1 MIVTKQRDTYF
12 DFLRGIAIIMVIGI
26 HTYVDGLM
34 HFNLFLRQFLNCA
47 VPIFLAISGFFIG
60 RKSFEG
66 KGSYIQF
73 LGKQIPRVYLPMLFW
88 SIPWVLLSLKAG
100 NNPLLT
106 VLKAFAGEMSIF
118 YFIILIIQYY
128 VLTLVIQ
135 KANIKIGGGYS
146 IIVTIIGITIFD
158 YVMRIKGMK
167 LSMVQSGSPFPVWMA
182 FYVMGVLKAQN
193 IKFPFQTIR
202 PWIGAAIG
210 MTLCVIYIAWIHT
223 QYGSIAHG
231 IKLSSHIYSYF
242 VIMWLFSDNARSFYK
257 NIQYSKVE
265 GFIVETGRL
274 SFFIYLTH
282 CLILFTFSI
291 IHIPN
296 LWSVRWP
303 LCIVLSYIFARL
315 CDKRCPVG
323 IKKYIGF

>member
-1 MIVTKQRDTYF
+1 MSIQRDTYF

-47 VPIFLAISGFFIG
+47 VPIFLAISGYFIG
-60 RKSFEG
+60 RKSFEE
-66 KGSYIQF
+66 KGSYIHF

-88 SIPWVLLSLKAG
+88 SIPWVLLSIKAG
-100 NNPLLT
+100 NNPWLS

-128 VLTLVIQ
+128 ILTPVIQ
-135 KANIKIGGGYS
+135 KANMRIGGGYS
-146 IIVTIIGITIFD
+146 VIITIIGVSLFD
-158 YVMRIKGMK
+158 YTQRILGMK
-167 LSMVQSGSPFPVWMA
+167 LTLVEAASPFPVWMV

-202 PWIGAAIG
+202 PWVGAAIG
-210 MTLCVIYIAWIHT
+210 IILCLIHITWLYI
-223 QYGSIAHG
+223 QYGSITPG
-231 IKLSSHIYSYF
+231 IKLSSHIYTYF
-242 VIMWLFSDNARSFYK
+242 VIMWLFSDNARSLYNK
-257 NIQYSKVE
+257 IRYSKMA
-265 GFIVETGRL
+265 GWIVETGRL

-282 CLILFTFSI
+282 CLIIFTFSI

-315 CDKRCPVG
+315 CDKRCPME